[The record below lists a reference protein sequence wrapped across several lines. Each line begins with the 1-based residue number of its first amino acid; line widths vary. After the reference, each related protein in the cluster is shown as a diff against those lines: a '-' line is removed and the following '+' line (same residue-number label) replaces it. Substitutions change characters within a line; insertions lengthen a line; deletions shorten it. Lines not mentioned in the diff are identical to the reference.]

1 MSSKILMPA
10 LSPTM
15 TEGVINQWLVKV
27 GDVVKAG
34 DIIAEIETDKATME
48 VEAVDEGKITHLLED
63 TVNKQIPVN
72 SVIAIIDGD
81 NNETIENK
89 KKIES
94 TSENIKDKEIEKPKQ
109 ILVSKIF
116 QNNNSQNSDS
126 RLKASP
132 LVKKIA
138 KENNLDLSK
147 FNGTGPDGRIIKRDL
162 ENNNI
167 AEEIPNALLEGD
179 ISIPIEGDIS
189 IPSTMRKVIAKRT
202 LEAKQQIPH
211 FYLTVESNVDKLINL
226 RKKIN
231 ENNSIKV
238 SFNDLIVK
246 AISLAMKKNP
256 NTNVYWQNDKIYKLN
271 DIDVS
276 VAVAIDEGLITPII
290 KNADSKGLNI
300 ISSEIRELAKLA
312 KTNSLTPEQYTGGS
326 ITVSNLGMF
335 GISEFAAI
343 ISPPQS
349 SILAIGKIIKKPV
362 VVDDEVVVGNTLKS
376 TLSADHRVLDGAVA
390 GKLLKDFND
399 IIEDP
404 FEIWINS
411 SDMEIL

>member
-15 TEGVINQWLVKV
+15 TEGIINQWLVRV
-27 GDVVKAG
+27 GDNVKAG
-34 DIIAEIETDKATME
+34 DIIAEIETDKATMD

-63 TVNKQIPVN
+63 NANKLIPVN

-81 NNETIENK
+81 DNEIIENK
-89 KKIES
+89 NNKVKKFDEDKKTSAIEES
-94 TSENIKDKEIEKPKQ
+94 NK
-109 ILVSKIF
+109 ILNTNVI
-116 QNNNSQNSDS
+116 QNNKPQNSDD
-126 RLKASP
+126 RLRASP
-132 LVKKIA
+132 FVKKIA

-147 FNGTGPDGRIIKRDL
+147 FNGTGPEGRIIKRDIDS
-162 ENNNI
+162 NNVINTDSNNKI
-167 AEEIPNALLEGD
+167 DGEA
-179 ISIPIEGDIS
+179 S
-189 IPSTMRKVIAKRT
+189 IPSTMRRVIAKRT

-231 ENNSIKV
+231 ENNSVKV

-246 AISLAMKKNP
+246 AIGLAMKKNP
-256 NTNVYWQNDKIYKLN
+256 NTNVYWQDDKIYYLN

-290 KNADSKGLNI
+290 KKADTKGINT
-300 ISSEIRELAKLA
+300 ISNEIKYLAKLA
-312 KTNSLTPEQYTGGS
+312 KNNSLTPEQYTGGS

-343 ISPPQS
+343 ISPPQA
-349 SILAIGKIIKKPV
+349 SILAVGRIIKKPIV
-362 VVDDEVVVGNTLKS
+362 VEDEVVVGNALKS

-404 FEIWINS
+404 FEIWMKSN
-411 SDMEIL
+411 DMEVI

>member
-1 MSSKILMPA
+1 MPA

-15 TEGVINQWLVKV
+15 TEGIINKWLVKI
-27 GDVVKAG
+27 GDTVKAG

-48 VEAVDEGKITHLLED
+48 VEAVDEGIITHLLEKSSD
-63 TVNKQIPVN
+63 IQIPVN

-81 NNETIENK
+81 DNESLENQPNKIEK
-89 KKIES
+89 VSEEKKIKEQNDS
-94 TSENIKDKEIEKPKQ
+94 DIIKNTEVTADKIA
-109 ILVSKIF
+109 
-116 QNNNSQNSDS
+116 NNNSHE
-126 RLKASP
+126 RLRASP

-138 KENNLDLSK
+138 KEKNLDLNQ
-147 FNGTGPDGRIIKRDL
+147 FNGTGPEGRIIKRDI
-162 ENNNI
+162 ESNNI
-167 AEEIPNALLEGD
+167 VQVSQSDQIDGEVI
-179 ISIPIEGDIS
+179 

-211 FYLTVESNVDKLINL
+211 FYLTVESNVDKLIEL
-226 RKKIN
+226 RKKIK
-231 ENNSIKV
+231 ENNSTKI

-246 AISLAMKKNP
+246 AIGLAMQKNP
-256 NTNVYWQNDKIYKLN
+256 NTNLYWQNDKIYKLN

-290 KNADSKGLNI
+290 KNVNSKGLKL
-300 ISSEIRELAKLA
+300 ISDEIRELAKLA
-312 KTNSLTPEQYTGGS
+312 KTNSLTPDQYTGGS

-343 ISPPQS
+343 INPPQT
-349 SILAIGKIIKKPV
+349 SILAVGKIIKKPIIV
-362 VVDDEVVVGNTLKS
+362 NEEIKVGNTLKS

-404 FEIWINS
+404 FEIWMKSN
-411 SDMEIL
+411 DMEVI

>member
-15 TEGVINQWLVKV
+15 TEGVINKWLVKV
-27 GDVVKAG
+27 GDNVKAG

-48 VEAVDEGKITHLLED
+48 VEAVDEGKITHLLDEKAGSQ
-63 TVNKQIPVN
+63 VSVN

-81 NNETIENK
+81 ENESIQNLIIEKEKPKEENK
-89 KKIES
+89 KIKEDLNLDK
-94 TSENIKDKEIEKPKQ
+94 NIQ
-109 ILVSKIF
+109 V
-116 QNNNSQNSDS
+116 NQNSIHVKSDD
-126 RLKASP
+126 RIKASP
-132 LVKKIA
+132 LVKKIS
-138 KENNLDLSK
+138 KEKNIDLTTI
-147 FNGTGPDGRIIKRDL
+147 NGSGPGGRIIKRDL
-162 ENNNI
+162 GSHENIKASNT
-167 AEEIPNALLEGD
+167 D
-179 ISIPIEGDIS
+179 INFKNEVIK
-189 IPSTMRKVIAKRT
+189 PSTMRKVIAKRT

-211 FYLTVESNVDKLINL
+211 FYLTIESNVGKLIEL

-231 ENNSIKV
+231 ENNSVKV

-246 AISLAMKKNP
+246 ALAMAMKKNP
-256 NTNVYWQNDKIYKLN
+256 NTNVYWQDNQIFKLN

-276 VAVAIDEGLITPII
+276 VAVAIDEGLITPIV
-290 KNADSKGLNI
+290 KKVNSKGLNE
-300 ISSEIRELAKLA
+300 ISMEIKELAKLA
-312 KTNSLTPEQYTGGS
+312 KTNSLKPEQYTGGS

-343 ISPPQS
+343 ISPPQA
-349 SILAIGKIIKKPV
+349 SILAVGKIIQKPV
-362 VVDDEVVVGNTLKS
+362 VVNESIEIGHTLKS

-404 FEIWINS
+404 FQIWMQSN
-411 SDMEIL
+411 DMEII

>member
-1 MSSKILMPA
+1 MPA

-15 TEGVINQWLVKV
+15 TEGIINQWLVKV
-27 GDVVKAG
+27 GDIVKAG

-81 NNETIENK
+81 ESETIENK
-89 KKIES
+89 KKVENTIE
-94 TSENIKDKEIEKPKQ
+94 ENKDEEIEKPHES
-109 ILVSKIF
+109 LDLKIS
-116 QNNNSQNSDS
+116 QNNNSQNSDN

-147 FNGTGPDGRIIKRDL
+147 FNGTGPEGRIIKRDIDS
-162 ENNNI
+162 NNI
-167 AEEIPNALLEGD
+167 ADEVTSTPLD
-179 ISIPIEGDIS
+179 GDIS

-226 RKKIN
+226 RKRIN
-231 ENNSIKV
+231 DNNSVKV

-246 AISLAMKKNP
+246 AIGLAMKKNP

-276 VAVAIDEGLITPII
+276 VAVAIEEGLITPII
-290 KNADSKGLNI
+290 KNADTKGLNM
-300 ISSEIRELAKLA
+300 ISNEIRELAKLA

-349 SILAIGKIIKKPV
+349 SILAVGKIIKKPI
-362 VVDDEVVVGNTLKS
+362 VVDDEVVVGSTLKS

-404 FEIWINS
+404 FEIWIKS
-411 SDMEIL
+411 SDMEVI

>member
-1 MSSKILMPA
+1 MPA

-15 TEGVINQWLVKV
+15 TDGIINQWLVKV
-27 GDVVKAG
+27 GDTVKAG

-48 VEAVDEGKITHLLED
+48 VEAVDEGKITHILED
-63 TVNKQIPVN
+63 TANKQIPVN

-81 NNETIENK
+81 ESETIENK
-89 KKIES
+89 KKIEN
-94 TSENIKDKEIEKPKQ
+94 TSEDKKDEEIEKPKQ
-109 ILVSKIF
+109 FLDTKISQNSK
-116 QNNNSQNSDS
+116 SQNSDD

-147 FNGTGPDGRIIKRDL
+147 FNGTGPDGRIIKRDIDS
-162 ENNNI
+162 NNI
-167 AEEIPNALLEGD
+167 AEEIPTTTFD
-179 ISIPIEGDIS
+179 GDIS

-300 ISSEIRELAKLA
+300 ISGEIRELAKLA

-349 SILAIGKIIKKPV
+349 SILAVGKIIKKPI

-404 FEIWINS
+404 FEIWIKS

>member
-15 TEGVINQWLVKV
+15 TEGVINQWLVKI
-27 GDVVKAG
+27 GDTVKAG

-63 TVNKQIPVN
+63 IIDKQIPVN
-72 SVIAIIDGD
+72 SVIAIIDGND
-81 NNETIENK
+81 SERIENK
-89 KKIES
+89 EKIEI
-94 TSENIKDKEIEKPKQ
+94 TSKDKKDEEIKKPSQ
-109 ILVSKIF
+109 IIDLKIS
-116 QNNNSQNSDS
+116 QNNNSQNSDD

-147 FNGTGPDGRIIKRDL
+147 FKGTGPDGRIIKRDIDS
-162 ENNNI
+162 NNI
-167 AEEIPNALLEGD
+167 AEEI
-179 ISIPIEGDIS
+179 IKTQIEGDIS
-189 IPSTMRKVIAKRT
+189 TPSTMRKVIAKRT

-211 FYLTVESNVDKLINL
+211 FYLTIESNVDKLINL

-231 ENNSIKV
+231 ENNLVKV

-246 AISLAMKKNP
+246 AIGLAMKKNP
-256 NTNVYWQNDKIYKLN
+256 KTNVYWQNDKIYQLN

-276 VAVAIDEGLITPII
+276 VAVAIDEGLITPVI
-290 KNADSKGLNI
+290 KNADSKGLNM
-300 ISSEIRELAKLA
+300 ISTEIRDLAKLA
-312 KTNSLTPEQYTGGS
+312 KTNSLKPEQYTGGS

-335 GISEFAAI
+335 GINEFAAI

-349 SILAIGKIIKKPV
+349 SILAVGKINKKPIV
-362 VVDDEVVVGNTLKS
+362 VNDEVVVGNTLKS
-376 TLSADHRVLDGAVA
+376 TLSADHRILDGAVA

-404 FEIWINS
+404 FEIWVKS

>member
-1 MSSKILMPA
+1 MPA

-15 TEGVINQWLVKV
+15 TDGIINQWLVKV
-27 GDVVKAG
+27 GDTVKAG

-48 VEAVDEGKITHLLED
+48 VEAVDEGKITHILED
-63 TVNKQIPVN
+63 TANKQIPVN

-81 NNETIENK
+81 ESESIENK
-89 KKIES
+89 KKIEN
-94 TSENIKDKEIEKPKQ
+94 TSEDKKDEEIEKPKQ
-109 ILVSKIF
+109 FLDAKISQNSK
-116 QNNNSQNSDS
+116 SQNSDD

-147 FNGTGPDGRIIKRDL
+147 FNGTGPDGRIIKRDIDS
-162 ENNNI
+162 NNI
-167 AEEIPNALLEGD
+167 VEEIQNTPFDGE
-179 ISIPIEGDIS
+179 IS

-300 ISSEIRELAKLA
+300 ISGEIRELAKLA

-349 SILAIGKIIKKPV
+349 SILAVGKIIKKPI
-362 VVDDEVVVGNTLKS
+362 VVDDEVIVGNTLKS

-404 FEIWINS
+404 FEIWIKS

>member
-15 TEGVINQWLVKV
+15 TEGIINKWLVKI
-27 GDVVKAG
+27 GDTVKAG

-48 VEAVDEGKITHLLED
+48 VEAVDEGIITHLLEKSSD
-63 TVNKQIPVN
+63 TQIPVN

-81 NNETIENK
+81 DNESLENQPNKIEK
-89 KKIES
+89 VSEEKKIKEQNDS
-94 TSENIKDKEIEKPKQ
+94 DIIKNTEVTADKIA
-109 ILVSKIF
+109 
-116 QNNNSQNSDS
+116 NNNSHE
-126 RLKASP
+126 RLRASP

-138 KENNLDLSK
+138 KEKNLDLNQ
-147 FNGTGPDGRIIKRDL
+147 FNGTGPEGRIIKRDI
-162 ENNNI
+162 ESNNI
-167 AEEIPNALLEGD
+167 VQVSQSDQIDGEVI
-179 ISIPIEGDIS
+179 
-189 IPSTMRKVIAKRT
+189 IPSTMRKAIAKRT

-211 FYLTVESNVDKLINL
+211 FYLTVESNVDKLIEL
-226 RKKIN
+226 RKKIK
-231 ENNSIKV
+231 ENNSTKI

-246 AISLAMKKNP
+246 AIGLAMQKNP
-256 NTNVYWQNDKIYKLN
+256 HTNLYWQNDKIYKLN

-290 KNADSKGLNI
+290 KNVNSKGLKL
-300 ISSEIRELAKLA
+300 ISDEIRELAKLA
-312 KTNSLTPEQYTGGS
+312 KTNSLTPDQYTGGS

-343 ISPPQS
+343 INPPQT
-349 SILAIGKIIKKPV
+349 SILAVGKIIKKPIIV
-362 VVDDEVVVGNTLKS
+362 NEEIKVGNTLKS

-390 GKLLKDFND
+390 GNLLKDFND

-404 FEIWINS
+404 FEIWMKSN
-411 SDMEIL
+411 DMEVI

>member
-15 TEGVINQWLVKV
+15 TEGIINQWFVKV
-27 GDVVKAG
+27 GDNIKAG

-48 VEAVDEGKITHLLED
+48 VEAVDEGKIKHLLQD
-63 TVNKQIPVN
+63 TANKQIPVN

-81 NNETIENK
+81 DSEIIENK
-89 KKIES
+89 IKIDS
-94 TSENIKDKEIEKPKQ
+94 NSKDTNDIEIQKTKQ
-109 ILVSKIF
+109 ILDSKIS
-116 QNNNSQNSDS
+116 QNNNSKNSDD

-147 FNGTGPDGRIIKRDL
+147 FNGTGPDGRIIKRDIDS
-162 ENNNI
+162 NNI
-167 AEEIPNALLEGD
+167 VEEIPNTSLKGD
-179 ISIPIEGDIS
+179 IT

-202 LEAKQQIPH
+202 LEAKQKIPH
-211 FYLTVESNVDKLINL
+211 FYLTVESNVDKLISL
-226 RKKIN
+226 RSKIN
-231 ENNSIKV
+231 ENNLVKV

-246 AISLAMKKNP
+246 AIGLAMKKNP
-256 NTNVYWQNDKIYKLN
+256 NTNVYWQNEKIYQLK

-349 SILAIGKIIKKPV
+349 SILAVGKIIKKPIV
-362 VVDDEVVVGNTLKS
+362 VNDEVVVGNTLKS

-404 FEIWINS
+404 FEIWMKS

>member
-15 TEGVINQWLVKV
+15 TEGVINKWLVKV
-27 GDVVKAG
+27 GDIVKAG

-48 VEAVDEGKITHLLED
+48 VEAVDEGKITHLLDENAGSQ
-63 TVNKQIPVN
+63 VPVN

-81 NNETIENK
+81 ENESIQNLIIEKEKPKEENK
-89 KKIES
+89 KIKEDLNLDK
-94 TSENIKDKEIEKPKQ
+94 NIQ
-109 ILVSKIF
+109 V
-116 QNNNSQNSDS
+116 NQNSNHVKSDD
-126 RLKASP
+126 RIYASP
-132 LVKKIA
+132 FAKKIS
-138 KENNLDLSK
+138 KEQNIDLTTI
-147 FNGTGPDGRIIKRDL
+147 NGSGPGGRIIKRDL
-162 ENNNI
+162 ESHENVKASNT
-167 AEEIPNALLEGD
+167 D
-179 ISIPIEGDIS
+179 INFKHEVIK
-189 IPSTMRKVIAKRT
+189 PSTMRKVIAKRT

-211 FYLTVESNVDKLINL
+211 FYLTIESNVGKLIEL

-246 AISLAMKKNP
+246 ALAMAMKKNP
-256 NTNVYWQNDKIYKLN
+256 NTNVYWQDNKIYKLN

-276 VAVAIDEGLITPII
+276 VAVAIDEGLITPIV
-290 KNADSKGLNI
+290 KKVNSKGLNE
-300 ISSEIRELAKLA
+300 ISKEIKELAKLA
-312 KTNSLTPEQYTGGS
+312 KTNSLKPEQYTGGS

-343 ISPPQS
+343 ISPPQA
-349 SILAIGKIIKKPV
+349 SILAVGKIIQKPV
-362 VVDDEVVVGNTLKS
+362 VVNESIKIGHTLKS

-404 FEIWINS
+404 FQIWMQSN
-411 SDMEIL
+411 DMEII

>member
-15 TEGVINQWLVKV
+15 TEGVINKWLVKV
-27 GDVVKAG
+27 GDIVKAG

-48 VEAVDEGKITHLLED
+48 VEAVDEGKITHLLDEK
-63 TVNKQIPVN
+63 TGSQVSVN

-81 NNETIENK
+81 ENESITNSIIEK
-89 KKIES
+89 
-94 TSENIKDKEIEKPKQ
+94 EKPKEEK
-109 ILVSKIF
+109 KI
-116 QNNNSQNSDS
+116 NKKDLNLNENIPVNQNSPNDKS
-126 RLKASP
+126 EDRIKASP
-132 LVKKIA
+132 LVKKIS
-138 KENNLDLSK
+138 KEQNIDLANI
-147 FNGTGPDGRIIKRDL
+147 NGSGPSGRIIKRDL
-162 ENNNI
+162 DSNENAKASTPDTKI
-167 AEEIPNALLEGD
+167 QHEVIK
-179 ISIPIEGDIS
+179 
-189 IPSTMRKVIAKRT
+189 PSTMRKVIAKRT

-211 FYLTVESNVDKLINL
+211 FYLTIESDVRKLIEL

-231 ENNSIKV
+231 ENNSIKI

-246 AISLAMKKNP
+246 ALGMAMKKNP
-256 NTNVYWQNDKIYKLN
+256 NTNVYWQDNQIYKLN

-276 VAVAIDEGLITPII
+276 VAVAIDEGLITPIV
-290 KNADSKGLNI
+290 KKVNSKGLNE
-300 ISSEIRELAKLA
+300 ISSEIKELAKLA
-312 KTNSLTPEQYTGGS
+312 KTNSLKPEQYNGGS

-343 ISPPQS
+343 ISPPQA
-349 SILAIGKIIKKPV
+349 SILAVGKIIKKPIAV
-362 VVDDEVVVGNTLKS
+362 NDNIEIGHTLKS

-404 FEIWINS
+404 FQIWMKSN
-411 SDMEIL
+411 DMEII

>member
-15 TEGVINQWLVKV
+15 TDGIINQWLVKV
-27 GDVVKAG
+27 GDTVKAG

-48 VEAVDEGKITHLLED
+48 VEAVDEGKITHILED
-63 TVNKQIPVN
+63 TANKQIPVN

-81 NNETIENK
+81 ESETIENK
-89 KKIES
+89 KKIEN
-94 TSENIKDKEIEKPKQ
+94 TSEDKKDEEIEKPKQ
-109 ILVSKIF
+109 FLDAKISQNSK
-116 QNNNSQNSDS
+116 SQNSDD

-147 FNGTGPDGRIIKRDL
+147 FYGTGPDGRIIKRDIVS
-162 ENNNI
+162 NNI
-167 AEEIPNALLEGD
+167 SEEIQNTPFD
-179 ISIPIEGDIS
+179 GDIS
-189 IPSTMRKVIAKRT
+189 IPSTMRKVIAMRT

-271 DIDVS
+271 DIDIS

-300 ISSEIRELAKLA
+300 ISGEIRELAKLA

-349 SILAIGKIIKKPV
+349 SILAVGKIIKKPI
-362 VVDDEVVVGNTLKS
+362 VVDDEVIVGNTLKS

-404 FEIWINS
+404 FEIWVKS

>member
-15 TEGVINQWLVKV
+15 TEGVINKWLVKV
-27 GDVVKAG
+27 GDNVKAG

-48 VEAVDEGKITHLLED
+48 VEAVDEGKITHLLEEKAGSQ
-63 TVNKQIPVN
+63 VPVN

-81 NNETIENK
+81 ENESIQNLIIEKEKPKEENK
-89 KKIES
+89 KIKEDLNLDK
-94 TSENIKDKEIEKPKQ
+94 NIQ
-109 ILVSKIF
+109 V
-116 QNNNSQNSDS
+116 NQNSIHVKSDD
-126 RLKASP
+126 RIKASP
-132 LVKKIA
+132 LVKKIS
-138 KENNLDLSK
+138 KEKNIDLTTI
-147 FNGTGPDGRIIKRDL
+147 NGSGPGGRIIKRDL
-162 ENNNI
+162 ETHENI
-167 AEEIPNALLEGD
+167 KASNTD
-179 ISIPIEGDIS
+179 INFKHEVIK
-189 IPSTMRKVIAKRT
+189 PSTMRKVIAKRT

-211 FYLTVESNVDKLINL
+211 FYLTIESDVGKLIEL

-231 ENNSIKV
+231 ENNSVKV

-246 AISLAMKKNP
+246 ALAMAMKKNP
-256 NTNVYWQNDKIYKLN
+256 NTNVYWQDNQIYKLN

-276 VAVAIDEGLITPII
+276 VAVAIDEGLITPIV
-290 KNADSKGLNI
+290 KKVNSKGLNE
-300 ISSEIRELAKLA
+300 ISKEIKDLAKLA
-312 KTNSLTPEQYTGGS
+312 KTNSLKPEQYTGGS

-343 ISPPQS
+343 ISPPQA
-349 SILAIGKIIKKPV
+349 SILAVGKIIQKPV
-362 VVDDEVVVGNTLKS
+362 VVNENIEIGHTLKS

-404 FEIWINS
+404 FQIWMQSN
-411 SDMEIL
+411 DMEII

>member
-1 MSSKILMPA
+1 MPA

-15 TEGVINQWLVKV
+15 TEGIINHWLVKV
-27 GDVVKAG
+27 GDIVKAG

-81 NNETIENK
+81 ESETIANKKKVENTIKENK
-89 KKIES
+89 K
-94 TSENIKDKEIEKPKQ
+94 KEIEKPHESLDLKN
-109 ILVSKIF
+109 S
-116 QNNNSQNSDS
+116 QNNNSQNSDN

-147 FNGTGPDGRIIKRDL
+147 FNGTGPEGRIIKRDIDS
-162 ENNNI
+162 NNI
-167 AEEIPNALLEGD
+167 ADEVTSTPLD
-179 ISIPIEGDIS
+179 GDIS

-231 ENNSIKV
+231 DNNLVKV

-246 AISLAMKKNP
+246 AIGLAMKKNP

-276 VAVAIDEGLITPII
+276 VAVAIEEGLITPII

-300 ISSEIRELAKLA
+300 ISNEIRELAKLA

-349 SILAIGKIIKKPV
+349 SILAVGKIIKKPV
-362 VVDDEVVVGNTLKS
+362 VVDNEITIGNTLKS

-390 GKLLKDFND
+390 GKLLRDFND

-404 FEIWINS
+404 FEIWIKS
-411 SDMEIL
+411 SDMEVI

>member
-15 TEGVINQWLVKV
+15 TEGVINKWLVKV
-27 GDVVKAG
+27 GDNVKAG

-48 VEAVDEGKITHLLED
+48 VEAVDEGKITHLLDEKAGSQ
-63 TVNKQIPVN
+63 VPVN

-81 NNETIENK
+81 ENESIQNLIIEKEKPKEENK
-89 KKIES
+89 KIKEDLNLDK
-94 TSENIKDKEIEKPKQ
+94 NIQ
-109 ILVSKIF
+109 VH
-116 QNNNSQNSDS
+116 QNSIHVKSDD
-126 RLKASP
+126 RIKASP
-132 LVKKIA
+132 FAKKIS
-138 KENNLDLSK
+138 KEQNIDLTII
-147 FNGTGPDGRIIKRDL
+147 NGSGPGGRIIKRDL
-162 ENNNI
+162 ESHENVKASNT
-167 AEEIPNALLEGD
+167 D
-179 ISIPIEGDIS
+179 INFKHEVIK
-189 IPSTMRKVIAKRT
+189 PSTMRKVIAKRT

-211 FYLTVESNVDKLINL
+211 FYLTIESDVGKLIEL

-231 ENNSIKV
+231 ENNSVKV

-246 AISLAMKKNP
+246 ALAMAMKKNP
-256 NTNVYWQNDKIYKLN
+256 NTNVYWQDNQIFKLN

-276 VAVAIDEGLITPII
+276 VAVAIDEGLITPIV
-290 KNADSKGLNI
+290 KKVNSKGLNE
-300 ISSEIRELAKLA
+300 ISMEIKELAKLA
-312 KTNSLTPEQYTGGS
+312 KTNSLKPEQYTGGS

-343 ISPPQS
+343 ISPPQA
-349 SILAIGKIIKKPV
+349 SILAVGKIIQKPV
-362 VVDDEVVVGNTLKS
+362 VVNESIEIGHTLKS

-404 FEIWINS
+404 FQIWMQSN
-411 SDMEIL
+411 DMEII

>member
-15 TEGVINQWLVKV
+15 TEGVINKWLVKV
-27 GDVVKAG
+27 GDIVKAG

-48 VEAVDEGKITHLLED
+48 VEAVDEGKITHLLDEKAGSQ
-63 TVNKQIPVN
+63 VPVN

-81 NNETIENK
+81 ENESIQNLIIEKEKPKEENK
-89 KKIES
+89 KIKEDLNLDK
-94 TSENIKDKEIEKPKQ
+94 NIQ
-109 ILVSKIF
+109 V
-116 QNNNSQNSDS
+116 NQNSNHVKSDD
-126 RLKASP
+126 RIYASP
-132 LVKKIA
+132 FAKKIS
-138 KENNLDLSK
+138 KEQNIDLTII
-147 FNGTGPDGRIIKRDL
+147 NGSGPGGRIIKRDL
-162 ENNNI
+162 ESHENVKASNM
-167 AEEIPNALLEGD
+167 D
-179 ISIPIEGDIS
+179 INFKHEVIK
-189 IPSTMRKVIAKRT
+189 PSTMRKVIAKRT

-211 FYLTVESNVDKLINL
+211 FYLTIESDVGKLIEL

-231 ENNSIKV
+231 ENNSVKV

-246 AISLAMKKNP
+246 ALAMAMKKNP
-256 NTNVYWQNDKIYKLN
+256 NTNVYWQDNQIFKLN

-276 VAVAIDEGLITPII
+276 VAVAIDEGLITPIV
-290 KNADSKGLNI
+290 KKVNSKGLNE
-300 ISSEIRELAKLA
+300 ISREIKELAKLA
-312 KTNSLTPEQYTGGS
+312 KTNSLKPEQYTGGS

-343 ISPPQS
+343 ISPPQA
-349 SILAIGKIIKKPV
+349 SILAVGKIIQKPV
-362 VVDDEVVVGNTLKS
+362 VVNESIEIGHTLKS

-404 FEIWINS
+404 FQIWMQSN
-411 SDMEIL
+411 DMEII

>member
-15 TEGVINQWLVKV
+15 TEGVINKWLVKV
-27 GDVVKAG
+27 GDNVKAG

-48 VEAVDEGKITHLLED
+48 VEAVDEGKITHLLDENAGSQ
-63 TVNKQIPVN
+63 VPVN

-81 NNETIENK
+81 ENESIQNLIIEKEKPKEENK
-89 KKIES
+89 KIKEDLNLDK
-94 TSENIKDKEIEKPKQ
+94 NIQ
-109 ILVSKIF
+109 V
-116 QNNNSQNSDS
+116 NQNSNHVKSDD
-126 RLKASP
+126 RIYASP
-132 LVKKIA
+132 LVKKIS
-138 KENNLDLSK
+138 KEKNIDLTTI
-147 FNGTGPDGRIIKRDL
+147 NGSGPGGRIIKRDL
-162 ENNNI
+162 ESHENVKASNT
-167 AEEIPNALLEGD
+167 D
-179 ISIPIEGDIS
+179 INFKHEVIK
-189 IPSTMRKVIAKRT
+189 PSTMRKVIAKRT

-211 FYLTVESNVDKLINL
+211 FYLTIESNVGKLIEL

-231 ENNSIKV
+231 ENNSVKV

-246 AISLAMKKNP
+246 ALAMAMKKNP
-256 NTNVYWQNDKIYKLN
+256 NTNVYWQDNQIYKLN

-276 VAVAIDEGLITPII
+276 VAVAIDEGLITPIV
-290 KNADSKGLNI
+290 KKVNSKGLNE
-300 ISSEIRELAKLA
+300 ISKEIKELAKLA
-312 KTNSLTPEQYTGGS
+312 KTNSLKPEQYTGGS

-343 ISPPQS
+343 ISPPQA
-349 SILAIGKIIKKPV
+349 SILAVGKIIQKPV
-362 VVDDEVVVGNTLKS
+362 VVNESIEIGHTLKS

-404 FEIWINS
+404 FQIWMQSN
-411 SDMEIL
+411 DMEII

>member
-15 TEGVINQWLVKV
+15 TEGVINKWLVKV
-27 GDVVKAG
+27 GDIVKAG

-48 VEAVDEGKITHLLED
+48 VEAVDEGKITHLLDENAGSQ
-63 TVNKQIPVN
+63 VRVN

-81 NNETIENK
+81 ENESIQNLIIEKEKPKEENK
-89 KKIES
+89 KIKEDLNLDK
-94 TSENIKDKEIEKPKQ
+94 NIQ
-109 ILVSKIF
+109 VH
-116 QNNNSQNSDS
+116 QNSIHVKSDD
-126 RLKASP
+126 RIKASP
-132 LVKKIA
+132 LVKKIS
-138 KENNLDLSK
+138 KEKNIDLTTI
-147 FNGTGPDGRIIKRDL
+147 NGSGPGGRIIKRDL
-162 ENNNI
+162 ESHENVKASNTNI
-167 AEEIPNALLEGD
+167 NFKHEV
-179 ISIPIEGDIS
+179 IE
-189 IPSTMRKVIAKRT
+189 PSTMRKVIAKRT

-211 FYLTVESNVDKLINL
+211 FYLTIESNVGKLIEL

-231 ENNSIKV
+231 ENNSVKV

-246 AISLAMKKNP
+246 ALAMAMKKNP
-256 NTNVYWQNDKIYKLN
+256 NTNVYWQDNQIFKLN

-276 VAVAIDEGLITPII
+276 VAVAIDEGLITPIV
-290 KNADSKGLNI
+290 KKVNSKGLNE
-300 ISSEIRELAKLA
+300 ISKEIKELAKLA
-312 KTNSLTPEQYTGGS
+312 KTNSLKPEQYTGGS

-343 ISPPQS
+343 ISPPQA
-349 SILAIGKIIKKPV
+349 SILAVGKIIQKPV
-362 VVDDEVVVGNTLKS
+362 VVNESIEIGHTLKS

-404 FEIWINS
+404 FQIWMQSN
-411 SDMEIL
+411 DMEII

>member
-15 TEGVINQWLVKV
+15 TEGVINKWLVKV
-27 GDVVKAG
+27 GDIVKAG

-48 VEAVDEGKITHLLED
+48 VEAVDEGKITHLLDEK
-63 TVNKQIPVN
+63 TGSQVPVN

-81 NNETIENK
+81 ENESITNSIIEKEKPKEENK
-89 KKIES
+89 KNKKDLNLN
-94 TSENIKDKEIEKPKQ
+94 ENIP
-109 ILVSKIF
+109 V
-116 QNNNSQNSDS
+116 NQNSPNDKS
-126 RLKASP
+126 EDRIKASP
-132 LVKKIA
+132 LVKKIS
-138 KENNLDLSK
+138 KEQNIDLANI
-147 FNGTGPDGRIIKRDL
+147 NGSGPSGRIIKRDL
-162 ENNNI
+162 ASNEN
-167 AEEIPNALLEGD
+167 AKASTPD
-179 ISIPIEGDIS
+179 IKIQHEVIK
-189 IPSTMRKVIAKRT
+189 PSTMRKVIAKRT

-211 FYLTVESNVDKLINL
+211 FYLTIESDVRKLIEL

-231 ENNSIKV
+231 ENNSIKI

-246 AISLAMKKNP
+246 ALGMAMKKNP
-256 NTNVYWQNDKIYKLN
+256 NTNVYWQDNQIYKLN

-276 VAVAIDEGLITPII
+276 VAVAIDEGLITPIV
-290 KNADSKGLNI
+290 KKVNSKGLNE
-300 ISSEIRELAKLA
+300 ISNEIKELAKLA
-312 KTNSLTPEQYTGGS
+312 KTNSLKPEQYNGGS

-343 ISPPQS
+343 ISPPQA
-349 SILAIGKIIKKPV
+349 SILAVGKIIKKPIAV
-362 VVDDEVVVGNTLKS
+362 NDNIEIGHTLKS

-404 FEIWINS
+404 FQIWMKSN
-411 SDMEIL
+411 DMEII

>member
-15 TEGVINQWLVKV
+15 TEGVINKWLVKV
-27 GDVVKAG
+27 GDIVKAG

-48 VEAVDEGKITHLLED
+48 VEAVDEGKITHLLEEKAGSQ
-63 TVNKQIPVN
+63 VPVN

-81 NNETIENK
+81 ENESFQNLTIKKEKPIQKNK
-89 KKIES
+89 KIKEDLNLNK
-94 TSENIKDKEIEKPKQ
+94 NID
-109 ILVSKIF
+109 V
-116 QNNNSQNSDS
+116 NQNSLKVNSED
-126 RLKASP
+126 RIKASP
-132 LVKKIA
+132 LVIKIS
-138 KENNLDLSK
+138 KEQNFDLT
-147 FNGTGPDGRIIKRDL
+147 NITGSGPNGRIIKRDL
-162 ENNNI
+162 ESDQISKASSSENKNNYEVI
-167 AEEIPNALLEGD
+167 K
-179 ISIPIEGDIS
+179 
-189 IPSTMRKVIAKRT
+189 PSTMRKVIAKRT
-202 LEAKQQIPH
+202 TEAKQQVPH
-211 FYLTVESNVDKLINL
+211 FYLTIESNVRKLIEL

-246 AISLAMKKNP
+246 ALAMAIQKNP
-256 NTNVYWQNDKIYKLN
+256 NTNVYWQNNQIHKLN

-276 VAVAIDEGLITPII
+276 VAVAIDEGLITPVV
-290 KNADSKGLNI
+290 KKVNSKGLNE
-300 ISSEIRELAKLA
+300 ISTEIKELAKLA
-312 KTNSLTPEQYTGGS
+312 KTNSLKPEQYTGGS

-349 SILAIGKIIKKPV
+349 SILAVGKIIKKPV
-362 VVDDEVVVGNTLKS
+362 VVNESIEIGHTLKS

-404 FEIWINS
+404 FQIWMKSN
-411 SDMEIL
+411 DMEII

>member
-15 TEGVINQWLVKV
+15 TDGIINQWLVKV
-27 GDVVKAG
+27 GDIVKAG

-48 VEAVDEGKITHLLED
+48 VEAVDEGKITHILED
-63 TVNKQIPVN
+63 TANKQIPVN

-81 NNETIENK
+81 ESESIENK
-89 KKIES
+89 KKIEN
-94 TSENIKDKEIEKPKQ
+94 TSEEKKDEGIEKPTQ
-109 ILVSKIF
+109 LLDAKI
-116 QNNNSQNSDS
+116 SQNSKSKNSDD

-138 KENNLDLSK
+138 KENNLDLSR
-147 FNGTGPDGRIIKRDL
+147 FNGTGPDGRIIKKDIDI
-162 ENNNI
+162 NNI
-167 AEEIPNALLEGD
+167 AEEIQNTPFDGD
-179 ISIPIEGDIS
+179 IST
-189 IPSTMRKVIAKRT
+189 PSTMRKVIAKRT

-246 AISLAMKKNP
+246 AIGLAMKKNP

-290 KNADSKGLNI
+290 KNADTKGLNI
-300 ISSEIRELAKLA
+300 ISNEIRELAKLA

-349 SILAIGKIIKKPV
+349 SILAVGKIITKPI
-362 VVDDEVVVGNTLKS
+362 VVDDEVIVGNTLKS

-404 FEIWINS
+404 FEIWIKS

>member
-1 MSSKILMPA
+1 MPA

-15 TEGVINQWLVKV
+15 TDGIINQWLVKI
-27 GDVVKAG
+27 GDTVKAG

-48 VEAVDEGKITHLLED
+48 VEAVDEGKITHILED
-63 TVNKQIPVN
+63 TVNKQISVN

-81 NNETIENK
+81 ESESIENK
-89 KKIES
+89 KKIEN
-94 TSENIKDKEIEKPKQ
+94 TSEDKKDEEIKKPKQ
-109 ILVSKIF
+109 FLDAKISQNSK
-116 QNNNSQNSDS
+116 SQNSDD

-147 FNGTGPDGRIIKRDL
+147 FNGTGPDGRIIKRDIDS
-162 ENNNI
+162 NNI
-167 AEEIPNALLEGD
+167 ADEIQNTPFD
-179 ISIPIEGDIS
+179 GDIS

-202 LEAKQQIPH
+202 LEAKQQVPH

-256 NTNVYWQNDKIYKLN
+256 NTNVYWLNNKIYKLN

-300 ISSEIRELAKLA
+300 ISGEIRELAKLA

-349 SILAIGKIIKKPV
+349 SILAVGKIIKKPI

-404 FEIWINS
+404 FEIWIKS

>member
-15 TEGVINQWLVKV
+15 TDGIINQWLVKV
-27 GDVVKAG
+27 GDIVKAG

-48 VEAVDEGKITHLLED
+48 VEAVDEGKITHILED
-63 TVNKQIPVN
+63 TANKQIPVN

-81 NNETIENK
+81 ESESIENK
-89 KKIES
+89 KKIEN
-94 TSENIKDKEIEKPKQ
+94 TSEDKKDEEIEKPKQ
-109 ILVSKIF
+109 FLDAKISQNSK
-116 QNNNSQNSDS
+116 SQNSDD

-147 FNGTGPDGRIIKRDL
+147 FNGTGPDGRIIKRDIDS
-162 ENNNI
+162 NNI
-167 AEEIPNALLEGD
+167 AEEIQNTPLD
-179 ISIPIEGDIS
+179 GDIS

-300 ISSEIRELAKLA
+300 ISGEIRELAKLA

-349 SILAIGKIIKKPV
+349 SILAVGKIIKKPI
-362 VVDDEVVVGNTLKS
+362 VVDDEVIIGNTLKS

-404 FEIWINS
+404 FEIWIKS

>member
-1 MSSKILMPA
+1 MPA

-94 TSENIKDKEIEKPKQ
+94 THENIKDKEIEKPKQ
-109 ILVSKIF
+109 ILDSKIF

-147 FNGTGPDGRIIKRDL
+147 FNGTGPEGRIIKRDIDS
-162 ENNNI
+162 NNI
-167 AEEIPNALLEGD
+167 ADEVTSTPLD
-179 ISIPIEGDIS
+179 GDIS

-231 ENNSIKV
+231 DNNLVKV

-246 AISLAMKKNP
+246 AIGLAMKKNP

-276 VAVAIDEGLITPII
+276 VAVAIEEGLITPII

-300 ISSEIRELAKLA
+300 ISNEIRELAKLA

-349 SILAIGKIIKKPV
+349 SILAVGKIIKKPV
-362 VVDDEVVVGNTLKS
+362 VVDNEITIGNTLKS

-390 GKLLKDFND
+390 GKLLRDFND

-404 FEIWINS
+404 FEIWIKS
-411 SDMEIL
+411 SDMEVI

>member
-15 TEGVINQWLVKV
+15 TEGVINKWLVKV
-27 GDVVKAG
+27 GDNVKAG

-48 VEAVDEGKITHLLED
+48 VEAVDEGKITHLLDENAGSQ
-63 TVNKQIPVN
+63 VPVN

-81 NNETIENK
+81 ENESIQNLIIEKEKPKEENK
-89 KKIES
+89 KIKEDLNLDK
-94 TSENIKDKEIEKPKQ
+94 NIQVD
-109 ILVSKIF
+109 
-116 QNNNSQNSDS
+116 QNSIHVKSDD
-126 RLKASP
+126 RIYASP
-132 LVKKIA
+132 FAKKIS
-138 KENNLDLSK
+138 KEQNIDLTII
-147 FNGTGPDGRIIKRDL
+147 NGSGPGVRIIKRDL
-162 ENNNI
+162 DSHENVKASNT
-167 AEEIPNALLEGD
+167 D
-179 ISIPIEGDIS
+179 INFKHEVIK
-189 IPSTMRKVIAKRT
+189 PSTMRKVIAKRT

-211 FYLTVESNVDKLINL
+211 FYLTIESNVGKLIEL

-231 ENNSIKV
+231 ENNSVKV

-246 AISLAMKKNP
+246 ALAMAMKKNP
-256 NTNVYWQNDKIYKLN
+256 NTNVYWQDNQIYKLN

-276 VAVAIDEGLITPII
+276 VAVAIDEGLITPIV
-290 KNADSKGLNI
+290 KKVNSKGLNE
-300 ISSEIRELAKLA
+300 ISKEIKDLAKLA
-312 KTNSLTPEQYTGGS
+312 KTNSLKPEQYTGGS

-343 ISPPQS
+343 ISPPQA
-349 SILAIGKIIKKPV
+349 SILAVGKIIQKPV
-362 VVDDEVVVGNTLKS
+362 VVNESIEIGHTLKS

-404 FEIWINS
+404 FQIWMQSN
-411 SDMEIL
+411 DMEII

>member
-15 TEGVINQWLVKV
+15 TEGVINKWLVKV
-27 GDVVKAG
+27 GDIVKAG

-48 VEAVDEGKITHLLED
+48 VEAVDEGKITHLLEEKAGSQ
-63 TVNKQIPVN
+63 VPVN

-81 NNETIENK
+81 ENESIQNLIIEKEKPKEENK
-89 KKIES
+89 KIKEDLNLDK
-94 TSENIKDKEIEKPKQ
+94 NIQ
-109 ILVSKIF
+109 V
-116 QNNNSQNSDS
+116 NQNSIHVKSDD
-126 RLKASP
+126 RIKASP
-132 LVKKIA
+132 LVKKIS
-138 KENNLDLSK
+138 KEKNIDLISI
-147 FNGTGPDGRIIKRDL
+147 NGSGPGGRIIKRDL
-162 ENNNI
+162 ESHENVKVSNT
-167 AEEIPNALLEGD
+167 D
-179 ISIPIEGDIS
+179 INFKHEVIK
-189 IPSTMRKVIAKRT
+189 PSTMRKVIAKRT

-211 FYLTVESNVDKLINL
+211 FYLTIESNVGKLIEL

-246 AISLAMKKNP
+246 ALAMAMKKNP
-256 NTNVYWQNDKIYKLN
+256 NTNVYWQDNQIYKLN

-276 VAVAIDEGLITPII
+276 VAVAIDEGLITPIV
-290 KNADSKGLNI
+290 KKVNSKGLNE
-300 ISSEIRELAKLA
+300 ISKEIKELAKLA
-312 KTNSLTPEQYTGGS
+312 KTNSLKPEQYTGGS

-343 ISPPQS
+343 ISPPQA
-349 SILAIGKIIKKPV
+349 SILAVGKIIQKPV
-362 VVDDEVVVGNTLKS
+362 VVNESIEIGHTLKS

-404 FEIWINS
+404 FQIWMQSN
-411 SDMEIL
+411 DMEII

>member
-15 TEGVINQWLVKV
+15 TEGVINKWLVKV
-27 GDVVKAG
+27 GDNVKAG

-48 VEAVDEGKITHLLED
+48 VEAVDEGKITHLLDENAGSQ
-63 TVNKQIPVN
+63 VPVN

-81 NNETIENK
+81 ENESIQNLIIEKEKPKEENK
-89 KKIES
+89 KIKEDLNLDK
-94 TSENIKDKEIEKPKQ
+94 NIQ
-109 ILVSKIF
+109 VH
-116 QNNNSQNSDS
+116 QNSINVKSDD
-126 RLKASP
+126 RIKASP
-132 LVKKIA
+132 FAKKIS
-138 KENNLDLSK
+138 KEQNIDLTII
-147 FNGTGPDGRIIKRDL
+147 NGSGPGGRIIKRDL
-162 ENNNI
+162 ESHENVKASNT
-167 AEEIPNALLEGD
+167 D
-179 ISIPIEGDIS
+179 INFKHEVIK
-189 IPSTMRKVIAKRT
+189 PSTMRKVIAKRT

-211 FYLTVESNVDKLINL
+211 FYLTIESDVGKLIEL

-231 ENNSIKV
+231 ENNSVKV

-246 AISLAMKKNP
+246 ALAMAMKKNP
-256 NTNVYWQNDKIYKLN
+256 NTNVYWQDKQIFKLN

-276 VAVAIDEGLITPII
+276 VAVAIDEELITPIV
-290 KNADSKGLNI
+290 KKVNSKGLNE
-300 ISSEIRELAKLA
+300 ISMEIKELAKLA
-312 KTNSLTPEQYTGGS
+312 KTNSLKPEQYTGGS

-343 ISPPQS
+343 ISPPQA
-349 SILAIGKIIKKPV
+349 SILAVGKIIQKPV
-362 VVDDEVVVGNTLKS
+362 VVNESIEIGHTLKS

-404 FEIWINS
+404 FQIWMQSN
-411 SDMEIL
+411 DMEII

>member
-15 TEGVINQWLVKV
+15 TEGIINQWLVKV
-27 GDVVKAG
+27 GDTVKAG

-48 VEAVDEGKITHLLED
+48 VEAVDEGKITHLLQD
-63 TVNKQIPVN
+63 TANKQIPVN

-81 NNETIENK
+81 DSEIIENK
-89 KKIES
+89 IKIDS
-94 TSENIKDKEIEKPKQ
+94 NSKDTNDIEIQKTKQ
-109 ILVSKIF
+109 ILDSKIS
-116 QNNNSQNSDS
+116 QNNNSKNSDD

-147 FNGTGPDGRIIKRDL
+147 FNGTGPDGRIIKRDIDS
-162 ENNNI
+162 NNI
-167 AEEIPNALLEGD
+167 AEEIPNTSLNGD
-179 ISIPIEGDIS
+179 IT

-202 LEAKQQIPH
+202 LEAKQKIPH
-211 FYLTVESNVDKLINL
+211 FYLTIESNVDKLISL
-226 RKKIN
+226 RSKIN
-231 ENNSIKV
+231 ENNLVKV

-246 AISLAMKKNP
+246 AIGLAMKKNP
-256 NTNVYWQNDKIYKLN
+256 NTNVYWQNEKIYQLN

-349 SILAIGKIIKKPV
+349 SILAIGKIIKKPI

-404 FEIWINS
+404 FEIWMKS